1 MASIRRGGAGGVEAA
16 AKPQEDDDALIGDAS
31 VAAVEA
37 AVAGSV
43 EDARRHLAR
52 VHERRCGVRR
62 VLTDFRD
69 ELLQRLADTRGDVQ
83 RLRLDPV
90 LTALLDALGQS
101 MTQLFEGLLQ
111 DKLPPIDPTDS
122 DGRGA
127 LLYRVSQLRDEV
139 RIHRLRIGRH
149 RRQFA
154 ALAAAYRRL
163 RERQTHAK
171 ARFGL
176 FAQERRVSTAG
187 PAASTAGGGSGLMA
201 LGGLAAAMATVF
213 GSDDDDDDTHTGRG
227 GNSSPPSLAMLADI
241 DGGLLELQ
249 DDVKG
254 LPLFEADEVDGIVA
268 DAVAKTQ
275 RAHEAA
281 VAALRQELGQWKATE
296 AQRSD
301 NARREAL
308 KTYEDELRL
317 AKAVQHHYEEHIDTL
332 RRTLDACED
341 VAADRLRAA
350 RAVKDRQATA
360 LQARLELASM
370 GQSEL
375 LDKFTDLRLTAADCE
390 ADLQEHKRTYIAAT
404 TQWRQEQRQLKL
416 QIAELVAKLE
426 SIESPEVVAARAVA
440 PYMIQITHLGEAV
453 RRLESEATAADDVL
467 RGLKADTQQLRE
479 TRDAAMESSRAW
491 ERKAAAAAAD
501 RGERFRVA
509 AEAAATELAAK
520 QAEAEA
526 RATEAENAAA
536 EAERLRWQLRD
547 SEAALRGIQ
556 EAYDRAMLLARE
568 GRASGCERAI
578 QTDPSAARNGKE
590 CGEGPC
596 WGLDGSQPPD
606 DTRFARSL
614 QPPPPHVHQ
623 ASSPLVRPATG
634 VSAGEFVTASSSFD
648 GGRQRSGSGVA
659 VVTVGGQLSGFGG
672 GVASTG
678 FAASGGVT
686 PMSLPMPF
694 AAAANTSTTGRSGWL
709 PDPLAP
715 DASLIGSP
723 RGHGGF
729 GNSSVEATPNIDT
742 PLSPRQQQQQLQSQ
756 LQQQQRRSVHFAG
769 AAVPATGDGPDGT
782 PPRHDYSFAPDGR
795 WTITVTPRGQQQPP
809 TLHDMAAYAASMS
822 HDGAPPL
829 HPSPRGDATGTASSS
844 SLNATPRGLHLARAL
859 TSADR
864 QRRQG
869 TATPRHQQGGGG
881 GAFLASR
888 SVGTQAAGPDATA
901 PGPSYAGQSRIARTT
916 STQTEAGDGT
926 IITLHT
932 PFDGASSVGGGGSY
946 HHHGPPQH
954 AAVAV
959 LESGAGKG
967 INGKRY
973 RPAPPLA
980 VGSSARR
987 VRPGSASLKD
997 SAAAGTASI
1006 TRVHRAPLR
1015 ELSLLPESLIA
1026 ARTAERSAAAAA
1038 STERNGRRRSAVP
1051 SAGSEAVDD
1060 PR

>member
-1 MASIRRGGAGGVEAA
+1 VEAA

-101 MTQLFEGLLQ
+101 TTQLFDGLLQ

-149 RRQFA
+149 RRQFG

-176 FAQERRVSTAG
+176 FAQELRVSTAG

-213 GSDDDDDDTHTGRG
+213 GSDDDDDDVTHTGRGGGGRG
-227 GNSSPPSLAMLADI
+227 GNSSPPSLVVLADI

-416 QIAELVAKLE
+416 QIAELVSKLE
-426 SIESPEVVAARAVA
+426 SIESPEIVAARAVA

-453 RRLESEATAADDVL
+453 RRLESEATAADEVL
-467 RGLKADTQQLRE
+467 RGLKADAQQLRE

-491 ERKAAAAAAD
+491 ERKAAASAD

-509 AEAAATELAAK
+509 AEGAAAELAAR
-520 QAEAEA
+520 QAEVEA

-547 SEAALRGIQ
+547 SEAALRELQ

-568 GRASGCERAI
+568 GRGSDCERAI
-578 QTDPSAARNGKE
+578 QTDPSYGKE
-590 CGEGPC
+590 RGEGPC

-606 DTRFARSL
+606 DARFARSL
-614 QPPPPHVHQ
+614 QPPPPHVVHQ
-623 ASSPLVRPATG
+623 ASSPLVRPATS
-634 VSAGEFVTASSSFD
+634 VSAGDAVTASSASD

-659 VVTVGGQLSGFGG
+659 VVTVGGQLGGFEG
-672 GVASTG
+672 GVAPVGMG

-694 AAAANTSTTGRSGWL
+694 AAAANTSMTGRSGWL

-715 DASLIGSP
+715 NTSLLGS
-723 RGHGGF
+723 
-729 GNSSVEATPNIDT
+729 SSFEATPNIDT
-742 PLSPRQQQQQLQSQ
+742 PLSHRQQQ
-756 LQQQQRRSVHFAG
+756 QQQQRRSVHFAG
-769 AAVPATGDGPDGT
+769 AAVTATGDGPDGT

-829 HPSPRGDATGTASSS
+829 HPSPRGDAAGAASSS

-901 PGPSYAGQSRIARTT
+901 LGQSSGGQSRTAHTT
-916 STQTEAGDGT
+916 ATQTEAGDGT

-932 PFDGASSVGGGGSY
+932 PFEGASSGGSY
-946 HHHGPPQH
+946 HHGPPQH
-954 AAVAV
+954 AAVAII
-959 LESGAGKG
+959 ESGAGKG
-967 INGKRY
+967 INGKGY

-1026 ARTAERSAAAAA
+1026 ARTAERNAAAAAA
-1038 STERNGRRRSAVP
+1038 STERNGRRRGAVP
-1051 SAGSEAVDD
+1051 STGGEAVDD